1 MHCTGKLVLLWMITA
16 ISFAATACM
25 IELARQS
32 NAGYVYGLVIFC
44 VVMLLTSI
52 FYLYVALR
60 FNPDDITEVVV
71 VNPQSKD
78 VTDEDPQPPV

>member
-1 MHCTGKLVLLWMITA
+1 
-16 ISFAATACM
+16 M

-60 FNPDDITEVVV
+60 FDPVDTTEAIVV
-71 VNPQSKD
+71 VNPQSKPI
-78 VTDEDPQPPV
+78 VDEDPQPPV